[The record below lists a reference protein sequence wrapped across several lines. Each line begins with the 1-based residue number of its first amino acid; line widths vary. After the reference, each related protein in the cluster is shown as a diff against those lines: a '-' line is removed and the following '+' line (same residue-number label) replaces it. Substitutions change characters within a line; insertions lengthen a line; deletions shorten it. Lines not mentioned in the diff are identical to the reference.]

1 MQEIKKQHRKVSY
14 PVSYNTL

>member
-1 MQEIKKQHRKVSY
+1 MSY